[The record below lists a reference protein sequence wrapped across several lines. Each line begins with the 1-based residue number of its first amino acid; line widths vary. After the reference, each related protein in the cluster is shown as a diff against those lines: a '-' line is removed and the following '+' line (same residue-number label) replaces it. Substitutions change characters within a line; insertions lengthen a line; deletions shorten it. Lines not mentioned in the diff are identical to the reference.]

1 MEPIKNQKKKSTDK
15 KSTLYHVCPM
25 IVLILLVLTTVLG
38 FILVLSPEIVLT
50 EAGEEAYNETTTAVN
65 ARRATARTQTQ
76 SESDVI
82 ATHLRIVGVVIVAM
96 VLLFALFMVTLC
108 VDGLFF
114 TSIEHSARECLNL
127 FLFAAFTKLPI
138 DEAASDVGVK
148 SHENDVKSNQSM
160 QVNFGVEE
168 INPAKTNRRLK
179 IVFSN

>member
-1 MEPIKNQKKKSTDK
+1 
-15 KSTLYHVCPM
+15 M
-25 IVLILLVLTTVLG
+25 IVLILLILTTVLG

-50 EAGEEAYNETTTAVN
+50 EAVEEAYNETTTTAAN
-65 ARRATARTQTQ
+65 ARRATARTETQ

-96 VLLFALFMVTLC
+96 VLVFALFMVTLC

-138 DEAASDVGVK
+138 DKAASDMGVK
-148 SHENDVKSNQSM
+148 SHENEIKSNESM

-179 IVFSN
+179 TDFDN